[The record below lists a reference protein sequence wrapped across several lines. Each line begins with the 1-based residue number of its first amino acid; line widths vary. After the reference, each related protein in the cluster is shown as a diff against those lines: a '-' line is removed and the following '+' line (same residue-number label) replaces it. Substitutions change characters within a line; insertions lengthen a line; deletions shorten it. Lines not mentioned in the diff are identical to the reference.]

1 MAARALCYVV
11 GYPGS
16 GKSTAMAAAMPDSP
30 SAYITKPFAH
40 TRYGTGL
47 AHLGANRE
55 QYPGT
60 DALALNVQPTV
71 IKWMETFRGV
81 IAAEGDRLANATFF
95 NAALSAGCRFTLVYI
110 DVPELVSR
118 RRAWR
123 RGSRFEES
131 WLRGRMTKVRRLVTQ
146 FEPYVTAID
155 GRLPPAEVA
164 MQLREV
170 LHGAG

>member
-1 MAARALCYVV
+1 
-11 GYPGS
+11 
-16 GKSTAMAAAMPDSP
+16 MAAAMPDSP

-60 DALALNVQPTV
+60 DGLALNVQPAA

-81 IAAEGDRLANATFF
+81 VAAEGDRLANAKFF
-95 NAALSAGCRFTLVYI
+95 NAALAAGYRLDVVYI

-123 RGSRFEES
+123 RGSRFDDR
-131 WLRGRMTKVRRLVTQ
+131 WFAGRLTKVQRLVKQ
-146 FEPYVTAID
+146 FDSHVVSID
-155 GRLPPAEVA
+155 GTLPRGLVA
-164 MQLREV
+164 ARLREV
-170 LHGAG
+170 LDVAGHYGR

>member
-1 MAARALCYVV
+1 MSKALIYVV

-16 GKSTAMAAAMPDSP
+16 GKSTAMAAAMPGSP

-40 TRYGTGL
+40 TRYGAGL

-60 DALALNVQPTV
+60 DGLALNVQPTV
-71 IKWMETFRGV
+71 IKWMETFKGLV
-81 IAAEGDRLANATFF
+81 AAEGDRLANAKFF

-131 WLRGRMTKVRRLVTQ
+131 WLTGRMTKVRRLVAQ
-146 FEPYVTAID
+146 FEPHVTAID
-155 GRLPPAEVA
+155 GRLPRAEVA
-164 MQLREV
+164 MQLRGV
-170 LHGAG
+170 LDGAG